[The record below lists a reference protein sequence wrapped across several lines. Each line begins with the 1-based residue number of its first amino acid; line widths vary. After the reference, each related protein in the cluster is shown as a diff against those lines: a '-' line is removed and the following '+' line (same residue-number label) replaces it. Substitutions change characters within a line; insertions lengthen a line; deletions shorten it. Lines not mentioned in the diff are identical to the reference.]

1 MADERLR
8 DSKVAI
14 LADPKLRDY
23 KIVGGLETF
32 ANRSGWPN
40 FFSRLVARL
49 QWNPGAID
57 FTADARHWQELPAER
72 RDRLMTILAGF
83 CVAEE
88 AVAEQLSP
96 FADAARRATLAS
108 QETLM
113 AWVFFL
119 QRRDE
124 QRHAVLFDRIAAEVL
139 DLPGADAGE
148 RREAARAHVPAAFL
162 ELFEE
167 RLPAMA
173 SELAAGRT
181 GLGQGVSLYHM
192 LLEGVVFDAG
202 QAALLED
209 LADGM
214 LPGVREGIERVERDE
229 RWHVGF
235 GLRCLIETE
244 PSTEALDDL
253 LNRAAEAAETW
264 GDAIPADVRQCSARK
279 VAHRLH
285 AAQLIETPA
294 VA

>member
-1 MADERLR
+1 MAEDQLR
-8 DSKVAI
+8 DLNVAI
-14 LADPKLRDY
+14 LADPQLREY
-23 KIVGGLETF
+23 KVVGGLDTF
-32 ANRSGWPN
+32 ANRSFWPN

-49 QWNPGAID
+49 QWNPAAID
-57 FTADARHWQELPAER
+57 FAPDARQWAELPAER
-72 RDRLMTILAGF
+72 RDRLLAILAGF
-83 CVAEE
+83 VVAED
-88 AVAEQLSP
+88 AVAEQLTP
-96 FADAARRATLAS
+96 FADVARQGTLVS
-108 QETLM
+108 QESLM

-124 QRHAVLFDRIAAEVL
+124 QRHAALFDRIGAEVL
-139 DLPGADAGE
+139 ALPGDTPAQ
-148 RREAARAHVPAAFL
+148 RRDAARAHVSAAFL

-173 SELAAGRT
+173 AELAAGRT
-181 GLGQGVSLYHM
+181 GLIEGVSLYHM

-202 QAALLED
+202 QHALLED
-209 LADGM
+209 LADGT

-235 GLRCLIETE
+235 GLRCLVETQ
-244 PSTEALDDL
+244 PSSDELQDL
-253 LNRAAEAAETW
+253 LQRAGEAAATW
-264 GDAIPADVRQCSARK
+264 GDAVPVATREHSARK